1 MKIFRIFPLV
11 LIICLVL
18 AFAALFCYLYLVFNY
33 ESIARVPRL
42 TQFQYIVGGVGIVL
56 LLEACRRALAA
67 GKLECDELPHRE
79 TVRMM
84 KVMDLIRRGMGVTYP
99 FE

>member
-1 MKIFRIFPLV
+1 MFVRDL
-11 LIICLVL
+11 LHGNLDL
-18 AFAALFCYLYLVFNY
+18 
-33 ESIARVPRL
+33 RL
-42 TQFQYIVGGVGIVL
+42 R
-56 LLEACRRALAA
+56 RRALAA

-84 KVMDLIRRGMGVTYP
+84 KVMDLIRRGMGVAYP